1 MARSITSTARFFGHV
16 LRDLGGTFRSR
27 WVRFQRRLAGASNEV
42 VVGVDI
48 FPLTEKMTGV
58 GWYEWNVLKAL
69 DLGDDGLTLNLYAD
83 TFLAPA
89 DPPAPRIPG
98 ARHLRLRAHQL
109 PHDLVVPTRPT
120 LALLRRIVEP
130 ILRTLDDN
138 DVLWAPNFFA
148 TSRQVPF
155 GRALVAT
162 VHDLAFAVMP
172 QTVAPE
178 TSRELQIN
186 LPSTLF
192 HADRLIAVSEATAGD
207 MVEHLETNR
216 RRIHVVHEG
225 IDPGFA
231 TLEPPTTSPPDLPD
245 RYLLFVSTLEPRKN
259 VTGVVKAF
267 ELVVSWGYQ
276 GHLVLVGRWGW
287 RTEGIRRDMEASP
300 VRSRIRHLD
309 YVDRERLPSLYR
321 GADALVFPSWMEGF
335 GLPLLEAM
343 ACGAPV
349 VTSGQSAMPEVA
361 GPAAVY
367 VDPASSHGIASAVIS
382 LTNDLQHRKR
392 LVDLGKERARR
403 FRWERAAAATAQV
416 LRQAAG
422 RNAPGD
428 DEYRV

>member
-1 MARSITSTARFFGHV
+1 MARSLKSTTRFFWHV

-27 WVRFQRRLAGASNEV
+27 WIRFQRRLDGGSDEV

-48 FPLTEKMTGV
+48 FPFTENMTGV
-58 GWYEWNVLKAL
+58 GWYEWNLLKAL
-69 DLGDDGLTLNLYAD
+69 DLGNDGVTFNLYAD

-89 DPPAPRIPG
+89 DPPAPRLPG
-98 ARHLRLRAHQL
+98 AQHLRLRAHQM
-109 PHDLVVPTRPT
+109 PPDLLVPTGLT

-130 ILRTLDDN
+130 ILRALDDN

-148 TSRQVPF
+148 APRQVPF
-155 GRALVAT
+155 GRTLVAT

-178 TSRELQIN
+178 TSRELHAN

-192 HADRLIAVSEATAGD
+192 HSDRLIAVSEATAGD
-207 MVEHLETNR
+207 MVEHLETNP

-225 IDPGFA
+225 IDPKFA
-231 TLEPPTTSPPDLPD
+231 TLDPPVVDPADVPD
-245 RYLLFVSTLEPRKN
+245 RYVLFVSTLEPRKN

-267 ELVVSWGYQ
+267 ELVVDWGYQ
-276 GHLVLVGRWGW
+276 GHLVLAGRWGW
-287 RTEGIRRDMEASP
+287 RTEGIQRDLEASP
-300 VRSRIRHLD
+300 ARSRIRHLD
-309 YVDRERLPSLYR
+309 YVDRERLPALYR
-321 GADALVFPSWMEGF
+321 GADALIFPSWMEGF
-335 GLPLLEAM
+335 GLPLIEAM
-343 ACGAPV
+343 ACGTPV

-367 VDPASSHGIASAVIS
+367 VDPASPHSIASAVIS
-382 LTNDLQHRKR
+382 LTNDVQHRKR

-403 FRWERAAAATAQV
+403 FRWDRAAAATVQV

-422 RNAPGD
+422 RKATGD